1 MIEFEARESGNSLV
15 GWSSLQFSKSMLK
28 SPRRKL
34 SLEILTSSYLIRE
47 LKSYISISRYL

>member
-15 GWSSLQFSKSMLK
+15 GWCSLQFSKSMLK

-34 SLEILTSSYLIRE
+34 SLEILTSSHLIRE

>member
-1 MIEFEARESGNSLV
+1 MIEFETRESGNSLV
-15 GWSSLQFSKSMLK
+15 GWCSLQFSKSMLK